1 MLLNVLWLGDCYV
14 SKITESARG
23 EVCQLRLD
31 SCDSGIDGEKVVFC
45 HADGGGMGLKSQVNG
60 FHFGFYSC
68 LNCHDLYDGR
78 KQASPPYDL
87 DGLRNKGYEATIK
100 TQKIMAKEG
109 II

>member
-1 MLLNVLWLGDCYV
+1 MSNMT
-14 SKITESARG
+14 KSAKG
-23 EVCQLRLD
+23 KVCQLRLEG
-31 SCDSGIDGEKVVFC
+31 CIPGTETTVFA
-45 HADGGGMGLKSQVNG
+45 HLNGGGMGLKNQVNG

>member
-1 MLLNVLWLGDCYV
+1 M
-14 SKITESARG
+14 SKMTKSAKG
-23 EVCQLRLD
+23 KVCQLRLEG
-31 SCDSGIDGEKVVFC
+31 CIPGTETTVFA
-45 HADGGGMGLKSQVNG
+45 HLNGGGMGLKSQVNG